1 MLENFKMNEVVGVI
15 LLIASVIV
23 GGLIV
28 TILQNSNKQKV
39 IKILLAL
46 SGGFLI
52 SIAFIHFIPE
62 IYYHHG
68 DKMGYYILIGFFI
81 QIFLEYF
88 SGGIEHGHIHL
99 KDASGAIPWGLFISL
114 SVHSIIEGIP
124 LETQFHG
131 DELLIFQ
138 DTIEQ
143 QHGSHLH
150 EHIHGQGKSGLLL
163 GIILHK
169 LPVAIALMTLML
181 ASGFSKTK
189 AWIVLF
195 VFSLMSPVGVA
206 LGHFGSSNYFIDL
219 EILFAIVV
227 GMFLHISTTIIFE
240 TSENHRFNTIK
251 LISLLA
257 GVGLALVSI

>member
-1 MLENFKMNEVVGVI
+1 MNEIIGI
-15 LLIASVIV
+15 LLLIASVLS

-28 TILQNSNKQKV
+28 SLLQNKSKEGV

-62 IYYHHG
+62 IYFHHG
-68 DKMGYYILIGFFI
+68 DKMGYFILIGFFI

-99 KDASGAIPWGLFISL
+99 KSASGAIPWGLFISL
-114 SVHSIIEGIP
+114 SIHAIIEGIP
-124 LETQFHG
+124 LETQFHNDG
-131 DELLIFQ
+131 LLLFEEASNHHFGH
-138 DTIEQ
+138 D
-143 QHGSHLH
+143 H
-150 EHIHGQGKSGLLL
+150 HIHTHRKSGLLL

-181 ASGFSKTK
+181 ASGFKKSK
-189 AWIVLF
+189 AWLVLF
-195 VFSLMSPVGVA
+195 MFSLMSPLGVA
-206 LGHFGSSNYFIDL
+206 LGHFGAANYLIDL

-251 LISLLA
+251 LLSLLA
-257 GVGLALVSI
+257 GVGLALISI

>member
-1 MLENFKMNEVVGVI
+1 MNEIVGI
-15 LLIASVIV
+15 LLLISSVLV

-28 TILQNSNKQKV
+28 TLLQNSNKQKV

-62 IYYHHG
+62 IYFHHG
-68 DKMGYYILIGFFI
+68 DKMGYFILIGFFI

-99 KDASGAIPWGLFISL
+99 KGASGSIPWGLFISL
-114 SVHSIIEGIP
+114 SIHAIIEGIP
-124 LETQFHG
+124 LETQFHHDG
-131 DELLIFQ
+131 LLLLEE
-138 DTIEQ
+138 TVE
-143 QHGSHLH
+143 SHSSH
-150 EHIHGQGKSGLLL
+150 EHHHQHTHGKSGLLL

-181 ASGFSKTK
+181 ASGFKKSK
-189 AWIVLF
+189 AWMVLF
-195 VFSLMSPVGVA
+195 LFSLMSPLGVA
-206 LGHFGSSNYFIDL
+206 LGHFGAANYLIDL

-257 GVGLALVSI
+257 GVGLALISV

>member
-1 MLENFKMNEVVGVI
+1 MNEFVGIV
-15 LLIASVIV
+15 LLISSVLV

-28 TILQNSNKQKV
+28 SILQNKNKQQV
-39 IKILLAL
+39 IKIFLAL

-62 IYYHHG
+62 IYFHNG
-68 DKMGYYILIGFFI
+68 DRMGYFILIGFLI
-81 QIFLEYF
+81 QILLEYF

-99 KDASGAIPWGLFISL
+99 KGASGAIPWGLFISL
-114 SVHSIIEGIP
+114 SLHAIIEGIP
-124 LETQFHG
+124 LETQFHN
-131 DELLIFQ
+131 DSLLLIEESV
-138 DTIEQ
+138 DT
-143 QHGSHLH
+143 HLGH
-150 EHIHGQGKSGLLL
+150 DHHIHTHGKSGLLL

-181 ASGFSKTK
+181 ASGFKKTK
-189 AWIVLF
+189 AWIILGI
-195 VFSLMSPVGVA
+195 FSLMSPLGVT
-206 LGHFGSSNYFIDL
+206 LGHYGAANYLIDL

-257 GVGLALVSI
+257 GVGLALLSI